1 MKFTYLKLIALVA
14 IFTLASCNFS
24 SKKEFKKPNGLIT
37 NEQAN
42 KMEETYKANQHKA
55 INSFLSQNGVDVI
68 DNREVWFS
76 LEELENYIEYVK
88 QESKKQELEDLGIRV
103 YFGAKKNER
112 NEVKSTIFFFPTHNN
127 SNSATRAAAANS
139 NSYGI
144 QGLNYGSSG
153 DPVDEFQP

>member
-1 MKFTYLKLIALVA
+1 MKFTYLKLVALVA
-14 IFTLASCNFS
+14 IITLTSCNCS

-37 NEQAN
+37 NKQAD
-42 KMEETYKANQHKA
+42 KLEEAYKANQHKA
-55 INSFLSQNGVDVI
+55 INNFLSQNGINVI

-88 QESKKQELEDLGIRV
+88 QESKKQNLEDLGIRV
-103 YFGAKKNER
+103 YFGAKMNEKK
-112 NEVKSTIFFFPTHNN
+112 EMKSTIFFYPTH
-127 SNSATRAAAANS
+127 NSATRAAAENF

-153 DPVDEFQP
+153 DPVDEFRP